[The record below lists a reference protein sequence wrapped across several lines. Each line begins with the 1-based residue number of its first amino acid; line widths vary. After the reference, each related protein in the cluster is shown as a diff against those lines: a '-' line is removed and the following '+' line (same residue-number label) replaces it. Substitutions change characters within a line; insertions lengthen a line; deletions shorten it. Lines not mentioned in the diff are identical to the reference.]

1 MTNKELRKMGRS
13 ELLQILILQMEE
25 NEALRRKLEAATEEL
40 ESRQLAVGNAGSLA
54 EAALQI
60 NGVFA
65 AAEAAAEQYLDNVRT
80 SSLSAPSTVM
90 AVASEGAR
98 QRHKTQEECRRMRE
112 ECRTE
117 CENMRASCMRECEN
131 MRASCMRECEQM
143 RAQAKADGEKMLA
156 HFKEESRKI
165 YESAAAAYKAAK
177 QGSAPSESN

>member
-40 ESRQLAVGNAGSLA
+40 ASRRLAVGNAGSLA

-117 CENMRASCMRECEN
+117 CENMRASCMRECE
-131 MRASCMRECEQM
+131 QM

>member
-40 ESRQLAVGNAGSLA
+40 ESRHLAVGNAGSLA

-117 CENMRASCMRECEN
+117 CENMRASCMRECE
-131 MRASCMRECEQM
+131 QM

>member
-25 NEALRRKLEAATEEL
+25 NEALRRKLEATTEEL
-40 ESRQLAVGNAGSLA
+40 ESRRLAVGNAGSLA

-117 CENMRASCMRECEN
+117 CENMRAC
-131 MRASCMRECEQM
+131 CMRECEQM

>member
-1 MTNKELRKMGRS
+1 
-13 ELLQILILQMEE
+13 
-25 NEALRRKLEAATEEL
+25 
-40 ESRQLAVGNAGSLA
+40 RQLAVGNAGSLA

-117 CENMRASCMRECEN
+117 CENMRASCMRECE
-131 MRASCMRECEQM
+131 QM

>member
-117 CENMRASCMRECEN
+117 CENMRASCMRECE
-131 MRASCMRECEQM
+131 QM